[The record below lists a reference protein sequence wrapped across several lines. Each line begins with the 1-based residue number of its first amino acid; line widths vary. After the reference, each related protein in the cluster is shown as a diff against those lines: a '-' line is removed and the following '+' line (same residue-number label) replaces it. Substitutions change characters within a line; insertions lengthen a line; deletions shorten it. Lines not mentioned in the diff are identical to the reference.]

1 MKKNSIIKS
10 TKAAAFFIFL
20 LVAVSCKKQAQVET
34 DDAKESQQTET
45 SKEEPLASWND
56 TKVKQDIIAYV
67 KDVTNPD
74 SGNFI
79 PVADRIATFDNDGT
93 LWSEQ
98 PFYFQLFFA
107 LDQVKAQAPKH
118 PEWKNKQP
126 FKAVLDN
133 NMGELMKQGKEGLKQ
148 IIAVSHTG
156 VTNTQFD
163 ANVKAWINSAQH
175 PSKKKLYKDLVYL
188 PMLEL
193 IKYLQANDFKVFI
206 VSGGGID
213 FMRAWAEDVYGI
225 PKDQI
230 IGSNLKGEYEYNDR
244 NSKIIKLPE
253 LDFLDDK
260 EGKPVAI
267 QKYIG
272 RKPVFAAGNSDG
284 DIQMLEFSASN
295 KYKNFQLYVHHTDS
309 VREWA
314 YDRKGHIGVLN
325 KGLDEGKAKNW
336 SFVDMK
342 NDWKVI
348 FPEK

>member
-1 MKKNSIIKS
+1 MRITGLSFVALFALIAITTACKKKASKVETTEIQDS
-10 TKAAAFFIFL
+10 TKTVV
-20 LVAVSCKKQAQVET
+20 VAEQ
-34 DDAKESQQTET
+34 
-45 SKEEPLASWND
+45 PLASWND
-56 TKVKQDIIAYV
+56 TKVKADIIAFV
-67 KDVTNPD
+67 EDVTKKD
-74 SGNFI
+74 SKNFI
-79 PVADRIATFDNDGT
+79 PVEDRIATFDNDGT
-93 LWSEQ
+93 LWAEQ
-98 PFYFQLFFA
+98 PVYFQLFFA
-107 LDQVKAQAPKH
+107 LDQVKALAPKH
-118 PEWKNKQP
+118 SEWKDKQP
-126 FKAVLDN
+126 FKAVLEN
-133 NMGELMKQGKEGLKQ
+133 NMQELMKQGKPGLMQ

-156 VTNTQFD
+156 VTNEQFD

-175 PSKKKLYKDLVYL
+175 PTKRKLYKDLVYQ

-193 IKYLQANDFKVFI
+193 IEYLQANEFKVFI

-213 FMRAWAEDVYGI
+213 FMRAWAEDVYGV

-230 IGSNLKGEYEYNDR
+230 IGSNLKGKYEIKDG
-244 NSKIIKLPE
+244 KAVIVKLPE
-253 LDFLDDK
+253 LDFNDDK

-284 DIQMLEFSASN
+284 DLQMLEFAASN
-295 KYKNFQLYVHHTDS
+295 KYKNFELYVHHTDS

-314 YDRKGHIGVLN
+314 YDRQGHIGVLN

>member
-1 MKKNSIIKS
+1 MKKYKIIDFKVVG
-10 TKAAAFFIFL
+10 ILVFL
-20 LVAVSCKKQAQVET
+20 LVMTACKKEATKVETNETKDSTQAAVSST
-34 DDAKESQQTET
+34 D
-45 SKEEPLASWND
+45 PLASWND
-56 TKVKQDIIAYV
+56 TQVKKDIIAYV
-67 KDVTNPD
+67 EDVTNKD
-74 SGNFI
+74 SKSFI
-79 PVADRIATFDNDGT
+79 PVIDRIATFDNDGT

-98 PFYFQLFFA
+98 PLYFQLFFA
-107 LDQVKAQAPKH
+107 LDQVKALAPKH

-126 FKAVLDN
+126 FKAVLEN
-133 NMGELMKQGKEGLKQ
+133 NMGDLMKQGMPGLMQ
-148 IIAVSHTG
+148 VIAASHTG
-156 VTNTQFD
+156 VTNEEFD
-163 ANVKAWINSAQH
+163 ANVKTWINSAQH
-175 PSKKKLYKDLVYL
+175 PTKKKLYKDLVFQ

-225 PKDQI
+225 PKENI
-230 IGSNLKGEYEYNDR
+230 IGSNLKGKYDYKDG
-244 NSKIIKLPE
+244 KATILKLPE
-253 LDFLDDK
+253 LDFNDDK

-284 DIQMLEFSASN
+284 DLQMLEFAASN
-295 KYKNFQLYVHHTDS
+295 KYKNFELYVHHTDS
-309 VREWA
+309 IREWA

-325 KGLDEGKAKNW
+325 KGLDEGKAKKW